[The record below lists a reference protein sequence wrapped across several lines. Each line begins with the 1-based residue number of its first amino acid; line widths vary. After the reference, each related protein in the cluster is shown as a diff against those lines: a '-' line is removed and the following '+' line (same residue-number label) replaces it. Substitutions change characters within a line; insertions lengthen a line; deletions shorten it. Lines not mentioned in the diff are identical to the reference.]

1 MVGTGTTN
9 IISSSVGP
17 TASLAGLAAGP
28 YNITLTRAG
37 TTSSQPVMALAD
49 LNNDGYDDFAF
60 SSSSTLDIYYG
71 QNLNSW
77 PSTPSIVINGSNLTA
92 TTGDFNGDQQLDLA
106 VSSRAGG
113 GMYLFYSA
121 SRLATTSP
129 TNLSQADVVL
139 PFVNTFSTDLSRASN
154 NIDIDGDQIDDLVFS
169 NAQATSSSG
178 NASAG
183 RLYVVRGAYTKTQ
196 LPTSGVTDLENFSVP
211 GSGSY
216 LVDRSTGRPQ
226 LFNNAGAPFTIALAR
241 CNGTA
246 LRPWAMARS
255 AMSFD

>member
-1 MVGTGTTN
+1 
-9 IISSSVGP
+9 
-17 TASLAGLAAGP
+17 
-28 YNITLTRAG
+28 
-37 TTSSQPVMALAD
+37 
-49 LNNDGYDDFAF
+49 
-60 SSSSTLDIYYG
+60 
-71 QNLNSW
+71 
-77 PSTPSIVINGSNLTA
+77 
-92 TTGDFNGDQQLDLA
+92 
-106 VSSRAGG
+106 
-113 GMYLFYSA
+113 MYLFYSA

-226 LFNNAGAPFTIALAR
+226 LFNNAGAPFTIATGQVQWYRFTTMGDGKVGDVIRLIDQTNATAWIQKPYWWR
-241 CNGTA
+241 CGR
-246 LRPWAMARS
+246 LDQCFWRDSGSQPVCL
-255 AMSFD
+255 